1 MVTMMPTLARRR
13 DAISTFRGRVL
24 LLDECFPAGT
34 LVDGRPIENVCVGDY
49 VTAWDGQ
56 RMQQRKVTG
65 LHRNPAPPLMVRLR
79 TTAGTEIN
87 CTAGH
92 PVWADGDWRPA
103 IALEPGM
110 AMMRLTTTPTT
121 DAFSQFLRHV
131 RSASPRR
138 QGMQGAGTEEGMGL
152 LQQAM
157 FLSLSSMEQ
166 LYYNGGNQPQARFR
180 QNDCFQSNEARRSQT
195 KSITTLEGDWS
206 SAAHPWRERQASDS
220 SRSIDGSI
228 IGLGNASHCQ
238 DWLRSIAGG
247 AVSNSLQNRRWPRW
261 PQNCH
266 RNRWPITLRDRATG
280 ARQKENS
287 FSAVTWLES
296 IEILEQSSDG
306 KSSGL
311 CSDGFVYNLEVEEDH
326 CYFANGIL
334 VHNCHHIQ
342 AKTYQEIIREMQPA
356 FFAGASATPITP
368 TGAGLGKFGITKLIL
383 GPQPKQLMD
392 EGSLCR
398 YKMFGGDTA
407 VVDTEGVTI
416 KGGDFKKEEIEERI
430 VNVQGDFL
438 RDLLHFNPDLQPT
451 ITVTVS
457 VEHAH
462 KIAAEYN
469 AQGVSA
475 EVIIGTTSER
485 DRDYAFE
492 RFTAGKLQVI
502 VSVALIDEGLDL
514 PAATCLQ
521 LIRPT
526 RSLRLWKQ
534 LIGRVL
540 RTDPSNPD
548 KIALIIDHGNCWERL
563 PLPHEPIDWTLEG
576 KVKFKKTKFHLN
588 ENKEVVEKP
597 EKQERVTL
605 AKGDRRELKELSI
618 EEIYAERIKKR
629 VKGAN
634 RNLHL
639 VERKG
644 WSPVILNAFAS
655 SPEGLSNDQ
664 RRRIERAMGLPYG
677 HCGEA
682 ELCY

>member
-1 MVTMMPTLARRR
+1 MFDLRGYQNPLVRETITHMNEGGAPCLVSPTGSGKTVMMAEIARLYREWGYQVVLAAHRNEIIKQLAKSCRSHCNESVGFYTAKRVTEDKGIMVTMMPTLARRR

-24 LLDECFPAGT
+24 LLDEA
-34 LVDGRPIENVCVGDY
+34 
-49 VTAWDGQ
+49 
-56 RMQQRKVTG
+56 
-65 LHRNPAPPLMVRLR
+65 
-79 TTAGTEIN
+79 
-87 CTAGH
+87 
-92 PVWADGDWRPA
+92 
-103 IALEPGM
+103 
-110 AMMRLTTTPTT
+110 
-121 DAFSQFLRHV
+121 
-131 RSASPRR
+131 
-138 QGMQGAGTEEGMGL
+138 
-152 LQQAM
+152 
-157 FLSLSSMEQ
+157 
-166 LYYNGGNQPQARFR
+166 
-180 QNDCFQSNEARRSQT
+180 
-195 KSITTLEGDWS
+195 
-206 SAAHPWRERQASDS
+206 
-220 SRSIDGSI
+220 
-228 IGLGNASHCQ
+228 
-238 DWLRSIAGG
+238 
-247 AVSNSLQNRRWPRW
+247 
-261 PQNCH
+261 
-266 RNRWPITLRDRATG
+266 
-280 ARQKENS
+280 
-287 FSAVTWLES
+287 
-296 IEILEQSSDG
+296 
-306 KSSGL
+306 
-311 CSDGFVYNLEVEEDH
+311 
-326 CYFANGIL
+326 
-334 VHNCHHIQ
+334 HHIQ
-342 AKTYQEIIREMQPA
+342 AKTYQEIIRAMQPA

-398 YKMFGGDTA
+398 YRMFGGDTA

-416 KGGDFKKEEIEERI
+416 RGGDFKKEEIEERI

-576 KVKFKKTKFHLN
+576 KVKFKKAKFHLN

-605 AKGDRRELKELSI
+605 AKGDKRELKELSI

-664 RRRIERAMGLPYG
+664 RRRIERAMSLPYG